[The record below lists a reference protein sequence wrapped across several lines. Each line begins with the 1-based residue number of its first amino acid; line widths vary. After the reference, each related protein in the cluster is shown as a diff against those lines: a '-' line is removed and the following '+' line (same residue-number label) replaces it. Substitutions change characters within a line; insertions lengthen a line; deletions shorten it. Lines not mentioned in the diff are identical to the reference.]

1 MNLSQPRFLV
11 VGLGP
16 VGGIFATMLKA
27 AGVPVTGVDVN
38 DEHRQAIRK
47 NGLSVSGVVSRAAHL
62 DDVVPS
68 LSALK
73 TNDFDYVVLAVKA
86 PVTLHLV
93 PELLAMGG
101 TFKIVSMQNGIDN
114 EEFLAHDFGRD
125 RTMRIVVNF
134 AGIMNGPGAITMT
147 FFNRPNYVG
156 CLCQGEECEHAR
168 QLAGLMTEAGLESEA
183 TADIKRY
190 VWLKTILNAALTPVC
205 AVLGMTMAQ
214 VMDCKET
221 YRLVELILDECIK
234 VAHAR
239 GYDFGQGFLD
249 YCLDYLSR
257 AGEHM
262 PSMYADLHSG
272 RTTEIDMLNG
282 RIVKH
287 GARLGV
293 HVPVNKTLTALVKAR
308 ESKNNLEE

>member
-1 MNLSQPRFLV
+1 MNTSHAKFLV

-16 VGGIFATMLKA
+16 VGGIFAAKLKA
-27 AGVPVTGVDVN
+27 AGMSVTGVDVCQ
-38 DEHRQAIRK
+38 EHLEAI
-47 NGLSVSGVVSRAAHL
+47 NEHGLKLIGATTETVPL
-62 DDVVPS
+62 DGVVPS
-68 LSALK
+68 LSALT
-73 TNDFDYVVLAVKA
+73 TNDYDYVVLAVKA
-86 PVTLHLV
+86 PVTLHLA
-93 PELLAMGG
+93 PELLQMGG
-101 TFKIVSMQNGIDN
+101 DFKVVSMQNGIDN
-114 EEFLAHDFGRD
+114 EEFLAHDFGRE

-134 AGIMNGPGAITMT
+134 AGVMDGPGAISMT
-147 FFNRPNYVG
+147 FFNPPNYVG

-168 QLAGLMTEAGLESEA
+168 LLAGFMTDAGLKSEA

-205 AVLGMTMAQ
+205 AVLGMTMAE
-214 VMDCKET
+214 VMACKET
-221 YRLVELILDECIK
+221 YRLVELNLDECIR

-257 AGEHM
+257 AGDHM
-262 PSMYADLHSG
+262 PYMYADLNSG
-272 RTTEIDMLNG
+272 RLTEIDMLNG

-308 ESKNNLEE
+308 ESKNKREA

>member
-1 MNLSQPRFLV
+1 MNTPQAKFLV

-16 VGGIFATMLKA
+16 VGGILAAMLKT
-27 AGVPVTGVDVN
+27 AGMSVTGVDICK
-38 DEHRQAIRK
+38 EHIDAIK
-47 NGLSVSGVVSRAAHL
+47 ENGLRLEGVIPKTVRL
-62 DDVVPS
+62 DGAVTS
-68 LSALK
+68 LSALD

-86 PVTLHLV
+86 PITLRLA
-93 PELLAMGG
+93 PDLLKMGG
-101 TFKIVSMQNGIDN
+101 DFRVISMQNGIDN
-114 EEFLAHDFGRD
+114 EEFLAHDFGRK
-125 RTMRIVVNF
+125 RTMRVVVNF
-134 AGIMNGPGAITMT
+134 AGGLQEPGVINMT
-147 FFNRPNYVG
+147 FFNPPNYVG
-156 CLCQGEECEHAR
+156 CLCQGDECEHAR
-168 QLAGLMTEAGLESEA
+168 LLAGIMTNAGLEAEA

-214 VMDCKET
+214 VMECKDT
-221 YRLVELILDECIK
+221 YRLVELILDECIR

-257 AGEHM
+257 AGNHM
-262 PSMYADLHSG
+262 PSMYADLAAG
-272 RTTEIDMLNG
+272 RLTEIDMLNG

-308 ESKNNLEE
+308 ETRNRREE